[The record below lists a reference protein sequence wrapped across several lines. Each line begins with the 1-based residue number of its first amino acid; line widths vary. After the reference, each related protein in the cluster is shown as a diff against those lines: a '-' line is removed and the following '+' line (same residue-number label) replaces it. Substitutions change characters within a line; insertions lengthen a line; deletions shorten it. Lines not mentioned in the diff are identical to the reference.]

1 MTSHLAEYF
10 TLRAVFALAAIT
22 PGPDFAMVVRQS
34 VVHGRRAGVVTSLG
48 VGSAMLF
55 HASYTLAGIGLL
67 VAHSILAFNV
77 LKWLGAAY
85 LVYVGIKTFRAP
97 AMSMDLDAPAQPL
110 AAGTSESMSDARSFG
125 LGFLTNALN
134 PKAVLFFLSLFGTLV
149 SADTP
154 VALQVGY
161 ALSMSALLMGWFT
174 LVSFFFTGRTVRAQL
189 ARAGRWFNR
198 LTGGALIA
206 LGVRLALQRA
216 HTAA

>member
-10 TLRAVFALAAIT
+10 TLMAVFALAAIT

-85 LVYVGIKTFRAP
+85 LVYVGLKTFRAP
-97 AMSMDLDAPAQPL
+97 AMSLDMDAQLQPATGLGEP
-110 AAGTSESMSDARSFG
+110 MSDARSFG

-154 VALQVGY
+154 VLMQLGY

-174 LVSFFFTGRTVRAQL
+174 LVSVFFTGRTVRAQL

-198 LTGGALIA
+198 FTGGALIA

-216 HTAA
+216 HSAA

>member
-10 TLRAVFALAAIT
+10 TLMAVFALAAIT

-97 AMSMDLDAPAQPL
+97 AMSLDMDAPVQT
-110 AAGTSESMSDARSFG
+110 AAGIGGSMSDARSFG

-154 VALQVGY
+154 IAMQVGY

>member
-10 TLRAVFALAAIT
+10 TLMAVFALAAIT

-67 VAHSILAFNV
+67 VAHSILAFNI

-97 AMSMDLDAPAQPL
+97 AMSMDLEDPGPHPPVE
-110 AAGTSESMSDARSFG
+110 GRMSDARSFG

-149 SADTP
+149 STDTP
-154 VALQVGY
+154 IALQMGY

>member
-10 TLRAVFALAAIT
+10 TLMAVFALAAIT

-34 VVHGRRAGVVTSLG
+34 VVQGRRAGVVTSLG

-67 VAHSILAFNV
+67 VAHSLLAFSV

-85 LVYVGIKTFRAP
+85 LVYVGLKTFRAP
-97 AMSMDLDAPAQPL
+97 AMSMDIEGPPSAVAPHAD
-110 AAGTSESMSDARSFG
+110 ERMSDARCFG

-154 VALQVGY
+154 IALQVGY

-189 ARAGRWFNR
+189 ARLGRWFNR